1 MPRGRSFSKREE
13 KIFWL
18 CLGGFLML
26 ISLLFI
32 AVLAAQYY
40 RANELRFL
48 GAKTAGAIYDIR
60 TEFIRTGKPRTTVYY
75 RYAVDGKEYTD
86 VLSYYTPKMRVGDR
100 IDVYYAPDNPGISS
114 GGSETGYVV
123 LSIGVMLIGL
133 AAGFFAIQAGI
144 RGW

>member
-1 MPRGRSFSKREE
+1 MSRGRGFSQSGE
-13 KIFWL
+13 KILWF
-18 CLGGFLML
+18 CLGVFLTL

-32 AVLAAQYY
+32 AVLTAQYY
-40 RANELRFL
+40 RADGLRFL
-48 GAKTAGAIYDIR
+48 GAKTTGVIYDIR
-60 TEFIRTGKPRTTVYY
+60 TESIRMGKFRTTAYY
-75 RYAVDGKEYTD
+75 RYAVDGKEYAG

-114 GGSETGYVV
+114 GGSETRYVV
-123 LSIGVMLIGL
+123 LGIGVMLIVL